1 MLREHR
7 NDKEEKP
14 MTAGELRTLAALVG
28 ELGSAHFQTAISA
41 DFGNLADDAE
51 VALDV
56 VAMLF
61 PPSAPFDVVAGVLL
75 ELAAYWAP
83 SIHITADPNP
93 IADAQTT
100 QTRAGRV

>member
-1 MLREHR
+1 
-7 NDKEEKP
+7 

-28 ELGSAHFQTAISA
+28 ELGSAHFQMAIGA

-61 PPSAPFDVVAGVLL
+61 PPSAPFDVAAAVLL